1 MMAVEMLKMATLAA
15 IVSFT
20 VCVLIVCSQRWHGK
34 HTFDHDLDGVQ
45 KYHTAAVPRVGGVAV
60 FAGIILAL
68 SFLLVLHPSQIM
80 TLHASSA
87 MKLLIASM
95 PVFIAGITEDLMKK
109 MSIKVR
115 LAAAISSALIA
126 SELLGA
132 TIDHLDIWGVD
143 ALLVFAPIAL
153 VVTAIVVA
161 GGTNAINIIDG
172 FNGLSG
178 SVIVII
184 SAALGFLAWQTG
196 DALVAMLAILSLG
209 VSAGFLLANYPTGKL
224 FLGDGGA
231 YFLGFWVSEI
241 AVLLLVRNPSIN
253 AWQVLSI
260 CAYPVIEVMYS
271 IYRRKFIQHANPYY
285 PDGLH
290 LHTLVFRCVATK
302 LIPDN
307 AAKAWVRN
315 AAVAFIMVP
324 WIALIAFISVIAGG
338 TIIGG
343 LILVLAQVVLYVAIY
358 TLLARGQLQRIQTS
372 SVVADIDANGELS

>member
-1 MMAVEMLKMATLAA
+1 MIAVEMLEMATLTA

-60 FAGIILAL
+60 FAGITLAL
-68 SFLLVLHPSQIM
+68 SFLLTIHPSQIT
-80 TLHASSA
+80 TLHAGNA
-87 MKLLIASM
+87 MKLLISSL
-95 PVFIAGITEDLMKK
+95 PVFIAGITEDLIKK
-109 MSIKVR
+109 MSIKLR
-115 LAAAISSALIA
+115 LVAAISSALIA
-126 SELLGA
+126 SEFLGA
-132 TIDHLDIWGVD
+132 TINRFDIWGVD
-143 ALLVFAPIAL
+143 ALLIFAPIAL
-153 VVTAIVVA
+153 IVTAIVVA

-184 SAALGFLAWQTG
+184 SAALGFLAWQAG

-209 VSAGFLLANYPTGKL
+209 AAAGFLLANYPAGKL

-241 AVLLLVRNPSIN
+241 AVLLLVRNPSVN
-253 AWQVLSI
+253 AWQILSI

-271 IYRRKFIQHANPYY
+271 IYRRKFIQRSNPYY

-302 LIPDN
+302 LIPYN
-307 AAKAWVRN
+307 AAKVWVRN
-315 AAVAFIMVP
+315 AVVAFIIVP
-324 WIALIAFISVIAGG
+324 WIALIAFVSVIAGG
-338 TIIGG
+338 TIFRG
-343 LILVLAQVVLYVAIY
+343 LILVLAQVSLYVAIY
-358 TLLARGQLQRIQTS
+358 TLLARGQLQRIQS
-372 SVVADIDANGELS
+372 ANVVGDIDVNGELS